1 MQHPTPSMGLPNR
14 ALFVITGIMAA
25 GKSTVAQHLAERFHR
40 SVHLRGDVFR
50 RMIVRGQATMG
61 FILSPEAEAQLDLRY
76 RIAASVAHQYL
87 DANYTVIY
95 QDIIIGAG
103 LSDVLRGLDRED
115 VSLFV
120 VVLCPQPDVVAE
132 REQQRAKTGYGFL
145 SVTDFDRVLR
155 DETPRLGLWLDST
168 TLSVDQTVDHI
179 LEHLDLARVRFEH

>member
-1 MQHPTPSMGLPNR
+1 MHQRTPSMELPNP

-25 GKSTVAQHLAERFHR
+25 GKSTVAQHLAERLHR

-61 FILSPEAEAQLDLRY
+61 FMLSPEAEAQLELRY

-87 DANYTVIY
+87 DADFTVIY

-103 LSDVLRGLDRED
+103 LVDVLRGLDRKD
-115 VSLFV
+115 IPLFV
-120 VVLCPQPDVVAE
+120 VVLCPQPHAVAE
-132 REQQRAKTGYGFL
+132 REQQRAKTGYDTL

-155 DETPRLGLWLDST
+155 DETPQLGLWLDST
-168 TLSVDQTVDHI
+168 ALSVDQTVDQI
-179 LEHLDLARVRFEH
+179 LEQLELARVRFEH

>member
-1 MQHPTPSMGLPNR
+1 MELPKR

-61 FILSPEAEAQLDLRY
+61 FVLSPEAEAQLELRY

-87 DANYTVIY
+87 DANYTVVY
-95 QDIIIGAG
+95 QDIIIGPS
-103 LSDVLRGLDRED
+103 LVEVLRGLHHKD
-115 VSLFV
+115 VPVFV

-132 REQQRAKTGYGFL
+132 REQHRAKTGYGTL
-145 SVTDFDRVLR
+145 SVTDFDRALR

-168 TLSVDQTVDHI
+168 SLSVDQTVDQI
-179 LEHLDLARVRFEH
+179 LEHLDLARVHPEQ